1 VSGEVVEQQDV
12 AEPAGAFEDE
22 IMVEHQV
29 WERIGQFVEGTNAVV
44 MVPAVGVV
52 VGDVVVD
59 AVVAA
64 LAGELLVLGQRV
76 IEPVEE
82 GV

>member
-1 VSGEVVEQQDV
+1 MT
-12 AEPAGAFEDE
+12 EPAGVFEDE

-29 WERIGQFVEGTNAVV
+29 WERIEQFVVGTNAVA

-52 VGDVVVD
+52 EDVAVD

-64 LAGELLVLGQRV
+64 VAEELLVLGQRV
-76 IEPVEE
+76 IEPAE